1 MIITDTDA
9 RIDVHVHREGLTA
22 PLVTLETSNILRD
35 STVAV
40 ALDSDEVTAL
50 ILQLAGAL
58 MELKHG

>member
-9 RIDVHVHREGLTA
+9 RIDVHVHREGLAA

-58 MELKHG
+58 MELRHG

>member
-9 RIDVHVHREGLTA
+9 RIDVRVHREGLTA

-40 ALDSDEVTAL
+40 ALDADELTTL

-58 MELKHG
+58 MELKRG